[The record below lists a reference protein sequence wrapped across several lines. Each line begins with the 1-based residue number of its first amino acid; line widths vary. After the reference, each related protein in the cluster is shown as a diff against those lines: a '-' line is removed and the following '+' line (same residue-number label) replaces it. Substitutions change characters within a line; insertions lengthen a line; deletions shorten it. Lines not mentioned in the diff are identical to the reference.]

1 MSDYAVQCITAPNA
15 GVMTGNGTN
24 SYLLGNGSV
33 LIDPGPANAEHIERL
48 IAAAD
53 GRLQYVL
60 VTHTHL
66 DHSPAAKAVA
76 ADTGAVVVG
85 LPAPIAA
92 NQDVA
97 FVPALLPQ
105 HDEILELADLR
116 IRAIHTPGHASN
128 HVCYLDMQS
137 GLLFTGDHIN
147 QGTTVVIP
155 PPDGSMRHYI
165 ASLEL
170 LKNYPVQAIAPGHG
184 SIIHEPL
191 RAIESLIRHRLQRE
205 AKTFTRLSTLGAAG
219 PVALEPLLVS
229 VYDDVP
235 VALHPVARL
244 SLLAHLEKLVADERV
259 IKVAQGPAW
268 IVA

>member
-1 MSDYAVQCITAPNA
+1 MQCITAPNA

-24 SYLLGNGSV
+24 SYVLGNGSV
-33 LIDPGPANAEHIERL
+33 LIDPGPAYAVHIEQL
-48 IAAAD
+48 IDAV
-53 GRLQYVL
+53 GNSLKYIL

-66 DHSPAAKAVA
+66 DHSPAANAISA
-76 ADTGAVVVG
+76 LTGAVVVG
-85 LPAPIAA
+85 LPAPLAG
-92 NQDVA
+92 NQDSD
-97 FVPALLPQ
+97 FVPNRLPK
-105 HDEILELADLR
+105 HDEVLELAGLR

-137 GLLFTGDHIN
+137 GLLFSGDHIN

-165 ASLEL
+165 ESLEL
-170 LKNYPVQAIAPGHG
+170 LKSYPVQAIAPGHG

-205 AKTFTRLSTLGAAG
+205 AKTLQRLRTLGAIG
-219 PVALEPLLVS
+219 PVSLEPLLVS

-235 VALHPVARL
+235 ATLHPIARL
-244 SLLAHLEKLVADERV
+244 SLLAHLEKLVADGRV
-259 IKVAQGPAW
+259 TKEPQDCAWKVP
-268 IVA
+268 